1 MNTDYL
7 LTPTEE
13 ATNEEAAFTPFMDFC
28 GSYCPSCRGVCCPSC
43 RGCVLEEALDPCQS
57 LNSHLG
63 NGSGD
68 LGSAL
73 RREWTAAD
81 RAARAYRAAGY
92 TDEHTIDGGA

>member
-13 ATNEEAAFTPFMDFC
+13 ATNEEAAFTPFMAFC
-28 GSYCPSCRGVCCPSC
+28 GSYCPSC

-63 NGSGD
+63 NGAGP